1 MLLTRRPAKRPPTSS
16 HTKHKIRQF
25 ALSHVWEA
33 WRCVR
38 LPLLTQPLAR
48 APVRLHKAGP
58 VAQLGAGERVDDEDG
73 RQLRQA
79 VEARHLGALLRLVG
93 HLAHGAPPAVN
104 AGRLC
109 VLCSAWSVTWRTG
122 PRRRS
127 TPATLA
133 CSAPPGRSPGARG
146 PAGGQRRPPLR
157 ALLRLVGHLA
167 HGARRR
173 STPAA
178 LACSAPQ
185 RRSPGAHQRP
195 PVSGE
200 ALQSLVRSRVCH
212 AAVHGLVIGP
222 LVRGRMFGSDQSR
235 SLASRYKLT

>member
-127 TPATLA
+127 TPAAFA
-133 CSAPPGRSPGARG
+133 CSAPPGRSPGAPG
-146 PAGGQRRPPLR
+146 PAGGQHRPPLR

-167 HGARRR
+167 HGAP
-173 STPAA
+173 PAVNA
-178 LACSAPQ
+178 GRLCVLCSAWSVTWRTGPAGGQ
-185 RRSPGAHQRP
+185 HRP
-195 PVSGE
+195 PLR
-200 ALQSLVRSRVCH
+200 ALRRKDGHLAH
-212 AAVHGLVIGP
+212 IN
-222 LVRGRMFGSDQSR
+222 GRR
-235 SLASRYKLT
+235 